1 MINVVCFCK
10 NVSEETIVEA
20 IRNGATSVE
29 AVKEATSAT
38 DGACRGARCKS
49 KVQELIDQHK

>member
-1 MINVVCFCK
+1 MFKPVFIGYK
-10 NVSEETIVEA
+10 YIDEIII